1 MISSSVVSIILVAAG
16 VTWLPRVL
24 PFLLTRGKS
33 LPTGVIKFLRF
44 LPLTI
49 IFALTL
55 SSLVDE
61 KIGRLPSFLLVESLA
76 VVPTFW
82 IVVKSKNILLAVL
95 VGILSTAILRFFF

>member
-24 PFLLTRGKS
+24 PFLLTQGKS